1 MEIEKIIE
9 ILKNYF
15 SEQPVI
21 KAWLFG
27 SVSRGEATQESD
39 VDILVLFDEGVGL
52 FKYAKMIDELQNL
65 LHKSIDLV
73 SETALLPW
81 VKETV
86 EKEKLLIYER
96 KTA

>member
-52 FKYAKMIDELQNL
+52 FKYAKMID
-65 LHKSIDLV
+65 
-73 SETALLPW
+73 
-81 VKETV
+81 
-86 EKEKLLIYER
+86 
-96 KTA
+96 